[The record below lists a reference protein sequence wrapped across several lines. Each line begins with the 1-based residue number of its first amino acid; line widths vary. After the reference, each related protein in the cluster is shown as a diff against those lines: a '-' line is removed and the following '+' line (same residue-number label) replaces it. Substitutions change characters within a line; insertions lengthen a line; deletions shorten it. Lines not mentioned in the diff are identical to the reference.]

1 MGLTYPTAAEIAQ
14 VSGTRFL
21 QGLIDYSRTATPIFS
36 SFSARQVTGTRFKT
50 LALGALPAE
59 PTFVNLNEGYTNSKA
74 LFTLGEFGLSRINRM
89 VKVQASSEALWNA
102 ENIAADQDYFT
113 IQAFYSFK
121 TALLHIEKVMLYGTN
136 YDAKGFPGMKQL
148 TPGNLAA
155 NALTYATP
163 TAPEDDG
170 YVRSFINA
178 GGTTAS
184 TASSVYAVKFGPLDA
199 QMIMGGPNGLG
210 GFLNLTPKERV
221 LQSVVDPVDGLTK
234 DDWFNVSTGEGY
246 VGLSVAG
253 STEPTRG
260 YAQQCVRRIGNIAN
274 DSGKKLTEALLDYL
288 IESFPSDKKPDAIYL
303 SARSLRQLRDSKPVA
318 SVVVNDGGEVSRA
331 TVTQPLPEYHRGI
344 PLIVSD
350 NILNTD
356 AIEVPA

>member
-36 SFSARQVTGTRFKT
+36 SFSARQITGTRFKT
-50 LALGALPAE
+50 LALGALPTE
-59 PTFVNLNEGYTNSKA
+59 PTFVALNEGYTNSKA
-74 LFTLGEFGLSRINRM
+74 LFTLGEFALSRINRM
-89 VKVQASSEALWNA
+89 VKVQTSSEALWNA
-102 ENIAADQDYFT
+102 ENIASEQDYFT
-113 IQAFYSFK
+113 IQAMYSFK
-121 TALLHIEKVMLYGTN
+121 TALLHIEKVMLYGTS

-148 TPGNLAA
+148 TPALTA
-155 NALTYATP
+155 NTLTYATP

-199 QMIMGGPNGLG
+199 QMVMGGPNGIA

-253 STEPTRG
+253 SNETTRG
-260 YAQQCVRRIGNIAN
+260 YAQQCVRRIGNVTG
-274 DSGKKLTEALLDYL
+274 DTGKGVTEALLDYL

-303 SARSLRQLRDSKPVA
+303 SARSLRQFRASKPVA
-318 SVVVNDGGEVSRA
+318 SIVVNDGGVVSSA
-331 TVTQPLPEYHRGI
+331 TVTQPLADNHRGI

-356 AIEVPA
+356 AIEVPS